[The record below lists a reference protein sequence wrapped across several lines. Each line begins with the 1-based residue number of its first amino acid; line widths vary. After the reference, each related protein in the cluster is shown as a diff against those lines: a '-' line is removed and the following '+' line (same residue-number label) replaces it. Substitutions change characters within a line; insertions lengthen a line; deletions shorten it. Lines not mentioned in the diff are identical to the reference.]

1 MQPHQSFTDLCVFT
15 LSLVTGKVCMMLA
28 QAVSPTDAALI
39 DKITGPFGAL
49 VAMAIGIWYLS
60 VRNKKMDAKLEE
72 RQKIQDAKEA
82 ETLRRSEESVKT
94 MTEALVKTGMIVEQ
108 NGRIIE
114 RCVEAL
120 DNHPCTDES

>member
-1 MQPHQSFTDLCVFT
+1 MQPHQSFTDLCVIALT
-15 LSLVTGKVCMMLA
+15 LATGKVCMLLS
-28 QAVSPTDAALI
+28 QVFTSSDAALI

-72 RQKIQDAKEA
+72 RQKIQDAKET
-82 ETLRRSEESVKT
+82 ENLKKSEESTKA
-94 MTEALVKTGMIVEQ
+94 MTEALVKTSMIVEQ
-108 NGRIIE
+108 NQRIIE

>member
-1 MQPHQSFTDLCVFT
+1 MQPHQSFTDLCVIALT
-15 LSLVTGKVCMMLA
+15 LATGKVCMMLA
-28 QAVSPTDAALI
+28 QVVTPADAALI

>member
-1 MQPHQSFTDLCVFT
+1 MQPHQSFTDLCVIALT
-15 LSLVTGKVCMMLA
+15 LTTGKICMMLA
-28 QAVSPTDAALI
+28 QVVTPADAALI

-60 VRNKKMDAKLEE
+60 LRNKKMDAKLEE
-72 RQKIQDAKEA
+72 RQKIQDAKDA
-82 ETLRRSEESVKT
+82 ENLKKSEESTRV
-94 MTEALVKTGMIVEQ
+94 MTEALVKTSMIVEQ
-108 NGRIIE
+108 NQRIIE